1 MLALPGIG
9 IIEFYVFVFLAAGSA
24 SHMYY
29 RDVHHMLALVCA
41 DVTAIAVC
49 LFLVIVF
56 GLPNAFIPGQQP
68 ESCDVRKIG
77 RMK

>member
-1 MLALPGIG
+1 
-9 IIEFYVFVFLAAGSA
+9 
-24 SHMYY
+24 MYY